1 METEEKLIF
10 TNLFGSV
17 SNKRIILNYKSG
29 TEDIPVGQITSVSF
43 KHKRN
48 YFFAIVGYAFGIVLL
63 GFMFFNINNLTG
75 VEVLIIVI
83 LYVIALISGL
93 ANWIGHHNILVKT
106 TGQNI
111 KALKVEIAKTKEG
124 RKYVEAVKEVV
135 FK

>member
-1 METEEKLIF
+1 METEEKLVF

-29 TEDIPVGQITSVSF
+29 TEDIPVGQITSVGF

-48 YFFAIVGYAFGIVLL
+48 YFFAIVGCAFGIVLL
-63 GFMFFNINNLTG
+63 GFMLFNINNLTG
-75 VEVLIIVI
+75 VEVLLIVI
-83 LYVIALISGL
+83 LSVIALISGL

-124 RKYVEAVKEVV
+124 RKYVEAVKKAV